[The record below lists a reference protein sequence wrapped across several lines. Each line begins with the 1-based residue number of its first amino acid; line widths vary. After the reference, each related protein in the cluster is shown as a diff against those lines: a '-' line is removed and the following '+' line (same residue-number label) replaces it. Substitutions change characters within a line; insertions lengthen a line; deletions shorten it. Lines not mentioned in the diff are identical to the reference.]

1 MNRTRQMMGWLATG
15 LLGVGLL
22 CGAALG
28 AGVAPVPGSA
38 LPDAWGRA
46 GGTVTLSVS
55 EVEGKPVT
63 ISGAIAPSRGKQ
75 VTVRIP
81 ASTPPGRLRVQFVN
95 DSTNKTITTR
105 DVEVLAPETPNDPE
119 ARRVQLL
126 IDPNLNETQAGDLLA
141 RLLLLPGIG
150 TLYSRE
156 TLPAPISRSSPNT
169 KAAQPAATS
178 PCGGT
183 LADIQLGAGIT
194 LEAALNLLAQ
204 EGGEDVWYPDP
215 LTRWGAGALSQT
227 LPAMSQSAQAQTQ
240 LPNLKAQVNQQSFH
254 YVLAPVSP
262 RVVLGSPAGGM
273 TGAGVTIAVLDT
285 GFSPQLD
292 PTHELTDKQ
301 GIRLARVS
309 PPINALVPFD
319 PANPAPSLAGSQ
331 DFWEGHGTQVA
342 ILAAGALSGSAPAA
356 GVLPIKV
363 CLEGAGQASCST
375 KDVLRG
381 LCVALSQV
389 PAQQLVINL
398 SLGGASPTG
407 AIHAVLNWAQLQG
420 AVVVAA
426 GGNQHQASNPTDPEE
441 YPAAFARSHAPS
453 QAALPLLAVASTTPP
468 TWSARSLVASALW
481 PVSGFSTRG
490 SYLNISAPGEALDLG
505 HVQLY
510 SGTSFAAP
518 LVAGAA
524 ALARQANPNMTA
536 AALRTYMLSSGRV
549 IAGTSGNLS
558 TSKVA
563 VTGVAANQDA
573 LSQGLPMLRLS
584 GY

>member
-1 MNRTRQMMGWLATG
+1 MMNKIRRVLGQLRLS
-15 LLGVGLL
+15 LLCGSLL
-22 CGAALG
+22 CGAALS
-28 AGVAPVPGSA
+28 ARTAPVPGSA
-38 LPDAWGRA
+38 LPDAWGTA
-46 GGTVTLSVS
+46 GNKVILSVP
-55 EVEGKPVT
+55 EVAGKPVT
-63 ISGAIAPSRGKQ
+63 VSGLTLPSAGER
-75 VTVRIP
+75 VTVTLPLR
-81 ASTPPGRLRVQFVN
+81 TPPGRLRVQFIN
-95 DSTNKTITTR
+95 DSTQQTITTR
-105 DVEVLAPETPNDPE
+105 DIEVLAPEAQGNPE

-126 IDPNLNETQAGDLLA
+126 ISPKLTPQQVDALLA
-141 RLLLLPGIG
+141 RLLPSVG
-150 TLYSRE
+150 TLNSRE
-156 TLPAPISRSSPNT
+156 TLPAPVNVPKT
-169 KAAQPAATS
+169 AGAS

-194 LEAALNLLAQ
+194 LEAALNQLAQ
-204 EGGEDVWYPDP
+204 QGGDDVWYPDP
-215 LTRWGAGALSQT
+215 ISRWGIGTITQASLS
-227 LPAMSQSAQAQTQ
+227 PAQTQ
-240 LPNLKAQVNQQSFH
+240 LPSTQTQIFQQSFH
-254 YVLAPVSP
+254 YAPAPVSP

-273 TGAGVTIAVLDT
+273 AGAGVTIAVLDT

-301 GIRLARVS
+301 GGRLARVS

-319 PANPAPSLAGSQ
+319 PANLAPSLAGSQ

-363 CLEGAGQASCST
+363 CSEGAGQASCST

-453 QAALPLLAVASTTPP
+453 QAALPLLAVASATPP

-536 AALRTYMLSSGRV
+536 AALRTFMLSGGRIISG
-549 IAGTSGNLS
+549 ASSNLPTSQG
-558 TSKVA
+558 A
-563 VTGVAANQDA
+563 VTGVAANQAA
-573 LSQGLPMLRLS
+573 LNQGLPMLRLS